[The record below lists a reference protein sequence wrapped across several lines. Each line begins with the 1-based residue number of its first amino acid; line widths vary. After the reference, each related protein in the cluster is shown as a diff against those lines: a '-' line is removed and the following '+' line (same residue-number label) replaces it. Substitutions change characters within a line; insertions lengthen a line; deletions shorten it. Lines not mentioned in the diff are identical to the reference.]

1 MDKQERL
8 YRLNKALN
16 NLHEYTT
23 LTNEEK
29 FLRVIEEIIKILE
42 DLIEESER

>member
-16 NLHEYTT
+16 NLYEYTT
-23 LTNEEK
+23 LTNEER

-42 DLIEESER
+42 DLIEESEK

>member
-23 LTNEEK
+23 LSDEER
-29 FLRVIEEIIKILE
+29 LERVIEEILKILRNM
-42 DLIEESER
+42 IEEDKV